1 MGKLKAFIPIVLAL
15 VIAVGGSALIY
26 QYMQEQSTPQQAVKM
41 EDQKITTVPVVVSTT
56 DLAWGT
62 ELTKEMIKKVPFLQE
77 SLPTGYHSEPEDLV
91 GRILISQLTANEPIT
106 EGRLAPEDVTSGG
119 VSAVLESGMRAIA
132 VPGNKVSGISGFI
145 RPGNQVDVL
154 VTMEDPDSEE
164 DITKLVL
171 EKIPVLATGTQIQEG
186 KNGEPSP
193 VDVYTLKVSPEEAE
207 KLTLASSRGKLQF
220 ALRNIKDQESVLT
233 EGANIA
239 DTLDSL
245 KVSKPKPIAKASPRR
260 VAPRQVY
267 TVEVING
274 ENRATKSF

>member
-1 MGKLKAFIPIVLAL
+1 MGKLKALIPVTLAL
-15 VIAVGGSALIY
+15 LIAVGGSVLIY
-26 QYMQEQSTPQQAVKM
+26 RYMEQQSTPQQAVKM
-41 EDQKITTVPVVVSTT
+41 EEEKITTVPVVVSTT

-62 ELTKEMIKKVPFLQE
+62 ELTKEMVKRVSFLKE
-77 SLPTGYHSEPEDLV
+77 SLPSGYHSEPEDLI

-154 VTMEDPDSEE
+154 VTMKDPDSDE
-164 DITKLVL
+164 DMTKLVL

-186 KNGEPSP
+186 KNGEPAP
-193 VDVYTLKVSPEEAE
+193 VDVYTLKVNPEEAE
-207 KLTLASSRGKLQF
+207 KLTLASSKGKLQF

-239 DTLDSL
+239 DTLQSL
-245 KVSKPKPIAKASPRR
+245 KVAKPKPKTAARR
-260 VAPRQVY
+260 VAARPVF

-274 ENRATKSF
+274 ENRDTKRF

>member
-1 MGKLKAFIPIVLAL
+1 
-15 VIAVGGSALIY
+15 
-26 QYMQEQSTPQQAVKM
+26 
-41 EDQKITTVPVVVSTT
+41 
-56 DLAWGT
+56 
-62 ELTKEMIKKVPFLQE
+62 
-77 SLPTGYHSEPEDLV
+77 
-91 GRILISQLTANEPIT
+91 
-106 EGRLAPEDVTSGG
+106 
-119 VSAVLESGMRAIA
+119 
-132 VPGNKVSGISGFI
+132 
-145 RPGNQVDVL
+145 
-154 VTMEDPDSEE
+154 MEDPDSEE

-245 KVSKPKPIAKASPRR
+245 KVSKPRPIAKASPRR